1 MTSVVV
7 AKKDLKDAIRSKSLW
22 VISLLFILLMGG
34 VAFLY
39 LRFPEIRT
47 GVTGDM
53 ELARGLI
60 TFLSAPIGLF
70 IPIIALLLS
79 YKSVSGEVESGSIK
93 LLLSLPHSRLNVVL
107 GKLLGR
113 SSVLTIAIVVGF
125 VVASA
130 VVVATRPA
138 AATLNYGIF
147 VLLTIL
153 FGLSYVS
160 IGVMISSLTK
170 SSSKAAAG
178 IFGVYLLFNFL
189 WTLIPIGINYLL
201 TSTLLPERDPTWFE
215 MFNRLSP
222 NGAFDG
228 VLRALR
234 RPEDLITSLTTPPRV
249 GDPIYLAPWVAVLIL
264 LGWVLLGLVVG
275 NLRFSRMDL

>member
-1 MTSVVV
+1 MTSIGV

-34 VAFLY
+34 VAYIYFQFPP
-39 LRFPEIRT
+39 LRRGI
-47 GVTGDM
+47 GDM
-53 ELARGLI
+53 ELGLI
-60 TFLSAPIGLF
+60 DFLSAPIGLF

-113 SSVLTIAIVVGF
+113 SSVLTIAIAVGF
-125 VVASA
+125 AVASA
-130 VVVATRPA
+130 VVFATHPSA
-138 AATLNYGIF
+138 ASLNYGMFI
-147 VLLTIL
+147 LLTIL

-201 TSTLLPERDPTWFE
+201 TGRLLPGREPAWFE
-215 MFNRLSP
+215 MFKRLSP

-228 VLRALR
+228 VLTALLR
-234 RPEDLITSLTTPPRV
+234 SGDLITNLTSPPQ
-249 GDPIYLAPWVAVLIL
+249 GSDPFYLAPWVAVLIL

>member
-7 AKKDLKDAIRSKSLW
+7 AKKDLKDSIRSKSLW
-22 VISLLFILLMGG
+22 VISLLFVLLMGG
-34 VAFLY
+34 VAYIYFQFPP
-39 LRFPEIRT
+39 LRRDLAAT
-47 GVTGDM
+47 M
-53 ELARGLI
+53 ELGLI
-60 TFLSAPIGLF
+60 SFLSAPIGLF

-113 SSVLTIAIVVGF
+113 SSVLTIATVVGF
-125 VVASA
+125 AVASA
-130 VVVATRPA
+130 VVFAIHPA
-138 AATLNYGIF
+138 ATTLSYGIF
-147 VLLTIL
+147 ILLTIL

-189 WTLIPIGINYLL
+189 WMLIPVGINYLL
-201 TSTLLPERDPTWFE
+201 TSQLLPSPEPAWFE

-228 VLRALR
+228 VLTALLK
-234 RPEDLITSLTTPPRV
+234 PGNLITSLTSPPQA
-249 GDPIYLAPWVAVLIL
+249 GDPFYLAPWVAVLIL